1 MLPWF
6 PELAA
11 RAASTEERDPT
22 RALEVPF
29 GMRAGI
35 VTALAGV
42 SDADDPSGTVRNVRR
57 QPPSVLIRCLILARS
72 NQLMPRLLHARPP
85 GLCVCISS
93 HFNAAVLCDKL
104 TSIGLCSF
112 TTWSALDVS

>member
-6 PELAA
+6 PALAA

-42 SDADDPSGTVRNVRR
+42 SDADDPSGTVW
-57 QPPSVLIRCLILARS
+57 
-72 NQLMPRLLHARPP
+72 H
-85 GLCVCISS
+85 
-93 HFNAAVLCDKL
+93 KL
-104 TSIGLCSF
+104 TI
-112 TTWSALDVS
+112 ALALGHVPRVVTRSWVLVF

>member
-1 MLPWF
+1 MATWLEGSGGADWLLPWAPQQKTALPRVLPWF

-42 SDADDPSGTVRNVRR
+42 SDADDPSGMVRTSPAMAVALVH
-57 QPPSVLIRCLILARS
+57 VLHLI
-72 NQLMPRLLHARPP
+72 
-85 GLCVCISS
+85 
-93 HFNAAVLCDKL
+93 AV
-104 TSIGLCSF
+104 S
-112 TTWSALDVS
+112 